1 MITGIAGVP
10 PAMSAKRE
18 SVFDEVSSEML
29 RACGGALRAGRPRS
43 QQRVARN
50 PLPDPLLQFKSLDI
64 RMRIAF
70 NR

>member
-10 PAMSAKRE
+10 PAMSAERE

-29 RACGGALRAGRPRS
+29 RAFGALREGRPRS

-50 PLPDPLLQFKSLDI
+50 PLPDPLLQYNSLDI
-64 RMRIAF
+64 PIRIAF